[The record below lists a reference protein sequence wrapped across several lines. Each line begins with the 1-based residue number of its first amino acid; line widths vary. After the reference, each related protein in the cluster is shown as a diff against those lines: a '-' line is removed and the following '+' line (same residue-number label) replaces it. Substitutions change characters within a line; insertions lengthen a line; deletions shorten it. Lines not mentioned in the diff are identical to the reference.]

1 MRKIIIAIDGPAA
14 SGKST
19 TARLVAKKLG
29 YLHIDTGAMYRAITL
44 KVLERKIPF
53 DDHATI
59 ADLAE
64 HTEIRLTKE
73 NENLHVFLD
82 KKDVSTEIRTQA
94 VSKATSPVSSI
105 KAVREVMVREQ
116 RMMGKDGGVV
126 LEGRDIG
133 TVVFPEAELKIF
145 LIADVTE
152 RAKRRQRELQN
163 NGVEVEIEKLAD
175 ELSKRDEFDSTRKES
190 PLRKAY
196 DAILL
201 DTSNMTI
208 DDEVEFIVEK
218 AKAIIDKP

>member
-1 MRKIIIAIDGPAA
+1 
-14 SGKST
+14 
-19 TARLVAKKLG
+19 
-29 YLHIDTGAMYRAITL
+29 MYRAITL
-44 KVLERKIPF
+44 KVLERNIPF

-59 ADLAE
+59 AELAE
-64 HTEIRLTKE
+64 HTEIRLTRE
-73 NENLHVFLD
+73 NNELHVFLD

-145 LIADVTE
+145 LVANVTE
-152 RAKRRQRELQN
+152 RAKRRQRDLHN
-163 NGVEVEIEKLAD
+163 NGVDVEVEKLAD
-175 ELSKRDEFDSTRKES
+175 ELAKRDEFDSSRKES
-190 PLRKAY
+190 PLRKAE

-201 DTSNMTI
+201 DTSSMTI
-208 DDEVEFIVEK
+208 DEEVEFIVHK
-218 AKAIIDKP
+218 AKAIIDNN